1 MRNIGVGH
9 LFGLCAAAALLFAAA
24 AAVAQ
29 TAPNWPTK
37 PIRVIV
43 PYTPGSATDIVPRTV
58 LEQVS
63 AQIGQPIIV
72 ENRPGG
78 GSTIG
83 AVAVARADP
92 DGYTILVHSNAIVTT
107 PAIQAETGYDPVR
120 DFSGIAMLGDVPL
133 ILVIAPDKHIGT
145 LAELV
150 AYGKAHPGAINYA
163 SGGTGTPP
171 HLAMERFRL
180 A

>member
-1 MRNIGVGH
+1 MLKIGAH
-9 LFGLCAAAALLFAAA
+9 CRFGLLAAAALLFVAAA
-24 AAVAQ
+24 AAAQ
-29 TAPNWPTK
+29 TAATNWPTK

-63 AQIGQPIIV
+63 AQLGQPIIV

-120 DFSGIAMLGDVPL
+120 DFSG
-133 ILVIAPDKHIGT
+133 
-145 LAELV
+145 
-150 AYGKAHPGAINYA
+150 
-163 SGGTGTPP
+163 
-171 HLAMERFRL
+171 
-180 A
+180 

>member
-1 MRNIGVGH
+1 MRNIGARH
-9 LFGLCAAAALLFAAA
+9 WFGLAASALLFAAG
-24 AAVAQ
+24 AVAQ

-83 AVAVARADP
+83 AVAVARSDP
-92 DGYTILVHSNAIVTT
+92 DGYTILVHSNA
-107 PAIQAETGYDPVR
+107 
-120 DFSGIAMLGDVPL
+120 
-133 ILVIAPDKHIGT
+133 
-145 LAELV
+145 
-150 AYGKAHPGAINYA
+150 
-163 SGGTGTPP
+163 
-171 HLAMERFRL
+171 
-180 A
+180 